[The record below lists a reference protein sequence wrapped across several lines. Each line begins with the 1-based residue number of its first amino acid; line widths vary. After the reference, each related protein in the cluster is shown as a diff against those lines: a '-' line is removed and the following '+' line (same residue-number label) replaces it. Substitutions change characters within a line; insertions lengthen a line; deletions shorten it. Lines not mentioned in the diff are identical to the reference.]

1 MTKEA
6 KSMTNDYDI
15 FISYRRDNGEDKARI
30 LNQFLSTVGYRVFFD
45 HESGMTGEFETE
57 ILAAVEIAPVFL
69 MLLTPHCLDRCKD
82 EGDWVRR
89 EIERATKFGKDII
102 PIRPNYDESIF
113 RNLPEGIPDYVMHLK
128 ELEFAEVD
136 FHKNF
141 KATAQAMVDTQ
152 IKKVVQP
159 SILIT
164 GTGDKGAT
172 IHFFS
177 DISCRVLHFGKPI
190 AVTDAAD
197 TSEGSIVRLLKGNH
211 KLEYISI
218 EHEADAYS
226 EIYDVP
232 DNDYE
237 TFVKIELQPIKDKR
251 KKKEEELKAEEER
264 KAAEERARRT
274 RNNAYADHYK
284 YDLFFCYSRQDA
296 IIVRQTYQY
305 LTNAG
310 YRCWMDMDGIAS
322 GDDYAQEIANAIQQ
336 SKCLLFFSSEHSN
349 DSMWARN
356 EVAFAANQDVKI
368 LSIRLDDTP
377 YSDVIMYCLSSC
389 SGFDSDLK
397 SREDLEKLLEVVR
410 HLVDD
415 DN

>member
-1 MTKEA
+1 
-6 KSMTNDYDI
+6 MTNNYDI

-30 LNQFLSTVGYRVFFD
+30 LNQFLSTIGYRVFFD
-45 HESGMTGEFETE
+45 HESGLTGEFETE

-89 EIERATKFGKDII
+89 ELERATKFGKDII
-102 PIRPNYDESIF
+102 PIRPNYDDSMF
-113 RNLPEGIPDYVMHLK
+113 NNLPDGVPDYVMHLK
-128 ELEFAEVD
+128 DFGFAEID

-141 KATAQAMVDTQ
+141 KATANTMVEEQ

-159 SILIT
+159 SIAIADT
-164 GTGDKGAT
+164 GNKGAK

-197 TSEGSIVRLLKGNH
+197 TTEGAIVRLLKGSH
-211 KLEYISI
+211 RLEYKSI
-218 EHEADAYS
+218 EHEADTYS

-237 TFVKIELQPIKDKR
+237 TFVNIELQPIKDKR
-251 KKKEEELKAEEER
+251 KKKEEELKAEEDR
-264 KAAEERARRT
+264 MAAEEKERRN
-274 RNNAYADHYK
+274 RNNAHADDDSYK

-310 YRCWMDMDGIAS
+310 YRCWISMDGIAS
-322 GDDYAQEIANAIQQ
+322 GNNYAEEVIDAIRQ

-349 DSMWARN
+349 SSEWALN
-356 EVAFAANQDVKI
+356 EVDIACTHQVKI
-368 LSIRLDDTP
+368 LSVRLDKTP
-377 YSDVIMYCLSSC
+377 YSNELSYYLSSR
-389 SGFDSDLK
+389 FWVDLDLK
-397 SREDLEKLLEVVR
+397 SRDDLKKLSDIVRNIVEDV
-410 HLVDD
+410 
-415 DN
+415 N

>member
-1 MTKEA
+1 M
-6 KSMTNDYDI
+6 NGQYDI

-45 HESGMTGEFETE
+45 HETGMTGEFETE

-102 PIRPNYDESIF
+102 PVRPNYDESIF
-113 RNLPEGIPDYVMHLK
+113 LNLPEGIPDYVKHLK
-128 ELEFAEVD
+128 ELEFAEVN

-141 KATAQAMVDTQ
+141 KATAQSMVDTQ
-152 IKKVVQP
+152 IRKVVQP
-159 SILIT
+159 SILLT

-190 AVTDAAD
+190 AVTDATDA
-197 TSEGSIVRLLKGNH
+197 SEGAIVRLLKGSH
-211 KLEYISI
+211 KLEYRSI

-237 TFVKIELQPIKDKR
+237 TFVNIELQPIKDKR
-251 KKKEEELKAEEER
+251 KKKEEELKAEEDR
-264 KAAEERARRT
+264 KAAEERERRI
-274 RNNAYADHYK
+274 RNKAYADDDSYK

-296 IIVRQTYQY
+296 IIVRQAYQY

-310 YRCWMDMDGIAS
+310 YKCWMDMDGIAI
-322 GDDYAQEIANAIQQ
+322 GDEYSQKISDAIEE

-349 DSMWARN
+349 SSRWAKFEVSFAIN
-356 EVAFAANQDVKI
+356 EKI
-368 LSIRLDDTP
+368 RVLPIRLDDTP
-377 YSDVIMYCLSSC
+377 YSGSLRFLLLGLDC
-389 SGFDSDLK
+389 FESDLK
-397 SREDLEKLLEVVR
+397 KREDLEKLLDVVSK
-410 HLVDD
+410 VIDD
-415 DN
+415 

>member
-1 MTKEA
+1 
-6 KSMTNDYDI
+6 MTNNYDI

-113 RNLPEGIPDYVMHLK
+113 VNLPEGIPDYVMHLK
-128 ELEFAEVD
+128 NLEFAEID

-141 KATAQAMVDTQ
+141 KPTAQSMVDTQ

-164 GTGDKGAT
+164 DTGDKGAT

-190 AVTDAAD
+190 AVTDATD
-197 TSEGSIVRLLKGNH
+197 TTEGAVVRLLKGSH
-211 KLEYISI
+211 RLEYKSI
-218 EHEADAYS
+218 EHEADAYLQV
-226 EIYDVP
+226 YDVP

-237 TFVKIELQPIKDKR
+237 TFVNIELQPIKYKR

-264 KAAEERARRT
+264 KAAEEKTRRM
-274 RNNAYADHYK
+274 RSQVVDRHYK
-284 YDLFFCYSRQDA
+284 YDVFFSYSRQDA
-296 IIVRQTYQY
+296 QIVRRVYQY
-305 LTNAG
+305 LLNAG
-310 YRCWMDMDGIAS
+310 YRCWLDLDELAS
-322 GDDYAQEIANAIQQ
+322 GNFAQQIIATIRESRNFVFFNSEYSIKSEWVGNEIDFAEKNNLNIVPILIDNSPTRREVKLYQGIEYSAD
-336 SKCLLFFSSEHSN
+336 FF
-349 DSMWARN
+349 D
-356 EVAFAANQDVKI
+356 AFMNKV
-368 LSIRLDDTP
+368 IRSLDCGI
-377 YSDVIMYCLSSC
+377 V
-389 SGFDSDLK
+389 
-397 SREDLEKLLEVVR
+397 
-410 HLVDD
+410 
-415 DN
+415 